1 MTVTILFRML
11 FGILWLTAVGLM
23 LVKNYR
29 SAATLY
35 RIQALAE
42 ALIAGGLAVTR
53 GAPWIWLSVGL
64 EVVAKIALVPRLIAR
79 NRRFR
84 GEYGA
89 KGPLGMASLLVLSL
103 FFSGG
108 GLILGQ
114 TMPVH
119 PTLTGLFLAAL
130 FAASLHLSSRYE
142 LWSLTWA
149 LLSLDTVA
157 GAGTLLLG
165 SRLPEATDVGINLAS
180 LGLAL
185 VLSYLVVQIERVKRS
200 ADIRDLEELVG

>member
-1 MTVTILFRML
+1 MAITILFRMA
-11 FGILWLTAVGLM
+11 FGALWLTAVGLM
-23 LVKNYR
+23 LVKTFR

-35 RIQALAE
+35 RIQALTE
-42 ALIAGGLAVTR
+42 TFIAGGLALT
-53 GAPWIWLSVGL
+53 GNASWLWLSVGL
-64 EVVAKIALVPRLIAR
+64 VVVVKIVLVPRLLAR

-84 GEYGA
+84 REYGA
-89 KGPLGMASLLVLSL
+89 KSPLGMASLLVISL
-103 FFSGG
+103 LFCGG

-130 FAASLHLSSRYE
+130 FTTWLHLSSRYE
-142 LWSLTWA
+142 LWSMAWA

-157 GAGTLLLG
+157 GVGALLLAP
-165 SRLPEATDVGINLAS
+165 RLPEAADVGINLAS

-185 VLSYLVVQIERVKRS
+185 VLSYLVVQIERVKHS
-200 ADIRDLEELVG
+200 ADTRDLEELAG